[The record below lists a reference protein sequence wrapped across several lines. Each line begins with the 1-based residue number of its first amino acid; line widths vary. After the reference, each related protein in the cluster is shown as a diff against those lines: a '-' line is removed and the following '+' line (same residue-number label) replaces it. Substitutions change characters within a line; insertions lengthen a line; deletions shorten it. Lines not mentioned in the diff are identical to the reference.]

1 MKCCF
6 VSLNYVIVNILW
18 IKCYVM
24 YLVLFKFCIFK
35 KCFVFDGVLKFVG
48 IWNRIIRV
56 GIK

>member
-1 MKCCF
+1 
-6 VSLNYVIVNILW
+6 
-18 IKCYVM
+18 M

-35 KCFVFDGVLKFVG
+35 KCFVFDGVLKFIG